1 MELIIYFGFYLLV
14 SALFGIYSMLDAP
27 VCDENGNKIEDS
39 KIEKWEK
46 QKNNWNKLFLK
57 KKRK

>member
-39 KIEKWEK
+39 KLEKWEK
-46 QKNNWNKLFLK
+46 LWEKKNQIK
-57 KKRK
+57 

>member
-14 SALFGIYSMLDAP
+14 SALFGFYTFLNAP

-39 KIEKWEK
+39 KLEKW
-46 QKNNWNKLFLK
+46 K
-57 KKRK
+57 KAIKK